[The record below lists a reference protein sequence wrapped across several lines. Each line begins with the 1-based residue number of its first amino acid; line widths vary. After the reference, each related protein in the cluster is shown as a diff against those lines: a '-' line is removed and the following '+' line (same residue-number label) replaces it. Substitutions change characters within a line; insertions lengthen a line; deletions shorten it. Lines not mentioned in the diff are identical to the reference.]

1 MATRDNWERVFP
13 ITQMGTAELGFFVVD
28 MNQDVETNSDL
39 SDSTYSQAIRG
50 LQNKAEL
57 YLIGQPNGQY
67 FTFAAREST
76 IIDANPGAITGTC
89 TSLGNAIAE
98 ACGDEVVLSISL
110 KNGGTANDVG
120 DIFEFSH
127 AGFSEPLVVRVTG
140 SNAGVATSVEL
151 VSGGIW
157 TGGDLPADTTAA
169 GFTRTQT
176 YGSQDMNGAG
186 LQVNLLTWGLA
197 GVQVYY
203 ASLIGGN
210 LVWND

>member
-1 MATRDNWERVFP
+1 MAIRDNWEKTSP

-28 MNQDVETNSDL
+28 MNQDVEENYTL

-57 YLIGQPNGQY
+57 YLIGQPSGQY
-67 FTFAAREST
+67 FVFAARQST

-89 TSLGNAIAE
+89 ASLGNAISE

-110 KNGGTANDVG
+110 KNGGTNNDVG
-120 DIFEFSH
+120 DEFQFSH
-127 AGFSEPLVVRVTG
+127 PDLSEPILVRVTG
-140 SNAGVATSVEL
+140 SNAGVATSVQL
-151 VSGGIW
+151 LSGGVW
-157 TGGDLPADTTAA
+157 TGGELPADTTAA

-203 ASLIGGN
+203 ANFIGN
-210 LVWND
+210 SLVWDD

>member
-1 MATRDNWERVFP
+1 M
-13 ITQMGTAELGFFVVD
+13 
-28 MNQDVETNSDL
+28 
-39 SDSTYSQAIRG
+39 
-50 LQNKAEL
+50 

-89 TSLGNAIAE
+89 TSLGHAIAE